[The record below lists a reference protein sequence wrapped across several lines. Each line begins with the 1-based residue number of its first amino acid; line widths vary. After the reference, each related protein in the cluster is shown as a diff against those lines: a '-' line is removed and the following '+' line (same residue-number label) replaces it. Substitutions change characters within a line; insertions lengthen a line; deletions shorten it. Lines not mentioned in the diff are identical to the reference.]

1 MPDLKTTATE
11 LNSPECRY
19 TYDALREICVYLAGK
34 ALSLERGNKYLRKE
48 INNKKEHIAKLQRIE
63 LEKDKAR
70 LDWLADRDNV
80 IGNVLLPREIVER
93 NLGSLRDAIDE
104 AMML

>member
-34 ALSLERGNKYLRKE
+34 ALSKERGMKDLRRE
-48 INNKKEHIAKLQRIE
+48 NNKLKEQIGKL
-63 LEKDKAR
+63 KGK
-70 LDWLADRDNV
+70 
-80 IGNVLLPREIVER
+80 
-93 NLGSLRDAIDE
+93 
-104 AMML
+104 

>member
-34 ALSLERGNKYLRKE
+34 SLSKERGMKDLRRE
-48 INNKKEHIAKLQRIE
+48 NNKLKEQIGKLKR
-63 LEKDKAR
+63 K
-70 LDWLADRDNV
+70 
-80 IGNVLLPREIVER
+80 
-93 NLGSLRDAIDE
+93 
-104 AMML
+104 